1 MAYLGWFIA
10 VLAVAG
16 LLVREWQRRRE
27 GVASGGG
34 ARSGPARP
42 SRPPAA
48 GGAPEGAGGADPREE
63 RIDEAAQ
70 QVRRLLLSITDQ
82 VQKTDSATSSS
93 SQVLTTARARI
104 SEVDLNNAGRVQ
116 ELFLAE
122 IDKVIQSNQKLK
134 EQLGQTRAEL
144 ETHRREID
152 NLKTAVRKDGLTKLD
167 NRASLDEHLASVVR
181 QAKGRGEGY
190 ALLMLDIDHFKKI
203 NDTFGH
209 QVGDAVLTTLGTLL
223 KETCRPTDFIARYG
237 GEEFCLLLPGADG
250 PGAAERA
257 ERLRERVQRFPFRRG
272 KGEEVVPVTI
282 SIGAAAFHP
291 DDTVETWVERADNAL
306 YRAKEE
312 GRNRVALAG
321 ERAGV

>member
-1 MAYLGWFIA
+1 MVYLGWFIA

-16 LLVREWQRRRE
+16 LLVREWQRRKGSAGPR
-27 GVASGGG
+27 A
-34 ARSGPARP
+34 AAPARP
-42 SRPPAA
+42 SGSSGKSRAESSGS
-48 GGAPEGAGGADPREE
+48 GGDEREE
-63 RIDEAAQ
+63 QIDAAAQ

-82 VQKTDSATSSS
+82 VQKTDNATSSS
-93 SQVLTTARARI
+93 SQVLTAARARI
-104 SEVDLNNAGRVQ
+104 SEVDLNNAGRIQ

-122 IDKVIQSNQKLK
+122 IDKVIKSNQDLK
-134 EQLGQTRAEL
+134 EQLGHTRAEL

-167 NRASLDEHLASVVR
+167 NRASLDEHLARVVQ
-181 QAKGRGEGY
+181 QALGRGEGY
-190 ALLMLDIDHFKKI
+190 SLLMLDIDYFKKI
-203 NDTFGH
+203 NDTYGH
-209 QVGDAVLTTLGTLL
+209 QVGDMVLTTLGALL

-250 PGAAERA
+250 AGAAERA

-272 KGEEVVPVTI
+272 KGEEVIPVTV
-282 SIGAAAFHP
+282 SIGAAAFRT
-291 DDTVETWVERADNAL
+291 DDTVETWIERADNAL

-321 ERAGV
+321 ERAEV